1 MRELTIAND
10 NLISYDKY
18 LAQLLIKVPQDF
30 VPEADELYYFKATNH
45 RYGKRLKNLYIKARA
60 VLYYYAD
67 ASTAGKWGIK
77 STRSAVTN
85 KPFSAVTTSGDELN
99 CLCFIRFKVLGVYYS
114 KEKLLSKSK
123 LKGFG
128 RVIDDNEYFSR
139 IPIINELTH
148 WDNGVLTSNN
158 FKFKTTYEKPWGDE
172 DSWEEYGFIIYR
184 DHLNLPGVP
193 VWVTQ
198 KLPGWVHYLRD
209 WDKFNLTLENN
220 HDGEKRVS
228 FVGNGGH
235 EKL

>member
-10 NLISYDKY
+10 NLVSYDKY

-30 VPEADELYYFKATNH
+30 QPESDELYYFKVSNP
-45 RYGKRLKNLYIKARA
+45 RYGKRLKNLYVKARA

-67 ASTAGKWGIK
+67 ASTAEFWGIK
-77 STRSAVTN
+77 STRSKVVN
-85 KPFSAVTTSGDELN
+85 KPFTAVTTSGDDLN

-114 KEKLLSKSK
+114 KDKLLSKSK

-158 FKFKTTYEKPWGDE
+158 FKFKTNYEKPWDGE
-172 DSWEEYGFIIYR
+172 DSWEEIGVWIYFADGR
-184 DHLNLPGVP
+184 
-193 VWVTQ
+193 
-198 KLPGWVHYLRD
+198 KRPGWTHYLKD
-209 WDKFNLTLENN
+209 WDKFQLTATNN
-220 HDGEKRVS
+220 RDGEKRVS
-228 FVGNGGH
+228 MVGGRGH

>member
-10 NLISYDKY
+10 NLVSYDKY

-30 VPEADELYYFKATNH
+30 QPESDELYYFKVTNP

-67 ASTAGKWGIK
+67 KSTAEHWGIE
-77 STRSAVTN
+77 SSRSKVVN
-85 KPFSAVTTSGDELN
+85 KPLTSVTTSGDELN

-114 KEKLLSKSK
+114 KDKLLSKSK

-158 FKFKTTYEKPWGDE
+158 FKFKAIYDKPWDDA
-172 DSWEEYGFIIYR
+172 DSWEEIGI
-184 DHLNLPGVP
+184 
-193 VWVTQ
+193 VWYDNNSRGL
-198 KLPGWVHYLRD
+198 KKPGWVHYLKD
-209 WDKFNLTLENN
+209 WDKFNLTATNN
-220 HDGEKRVS
+220 RDGEKRVS
-228 FVGNGGH
+228 MVGGEGH

>member
-10 NLISYDKY
+10 NLVSYDKY

-30 VPEADELYYFKATNH
+30 QPESDELYYFKVTNN

-67 ASTAGKWGIK
+67 KSTAERWGIT
-77 STRSAVTN
+77 STRSKVVN
-85 KPFSAVTTSGDELN
+85 KPLTAVTTSGDELN

-114 KEKLLSKSK
+114 KDKLLSKSK

-158 FKFKTTYEKPWGDE
+158 FKFTTKYEKPWDDA
-172 DSWEEYGFIIYR
+172 DSWEEIGI
-184 DHLNLPGVP
+184 
-193 VWVTQ
+193 VWYDNNNRGL
-198 KLPGWVHYLRD
+198 KKPGWVHYLKD
-209 WDKFNLTLENN
+209 WDKFNLTVSNN
-220 HDGEKRVS
+220 HDGEKRIS
-228 FVGNGGH
+228 LVGGRGH

>member
-1 MRELTIAND
+1 MRELTIANE
-10 NLISYDKY
+10 NLVSYDKY

-30 VPEADELYYFKATNH
+30 QPEPDELYYFKVSNP
-45 RYGKRLKNLYIKARA
+45 RYGKRLKNLYVKARA

-67 ASTAGKWGIK
+67 ASTAERWGIT
-77 STRSAVTN
+77 STRSKVVN
-85 KPFSAVTTSGDELN
+85 KQLTTVTTSGDDLN

-158 FKFKTTYEKPWGDE
+158 FKFTTKYEKPWDDA
-172 DSWEEYGFIIYR
+172 DSWEEYGIYIYTADGR
-184 DHLNLPGVP
+184 
-193 VWVTQ
+193 
-198 KLPGWVHYLRD
+198 KRPGWTHYLKD
-209 WDKFNLTLENN
+209 WDKFNLTVLNN
-220 HDGEKRVS
+220 RDGEKRVS
-228 FVGNGGH
+228 LVGGEGH

>member
-10 NLISYDKY
+10 NLVSYDKY

-30 VPEADELYYFKATNH
+30 QPESDELYYFKATNP
-45 RYGKRLKNLYIKARA
+45 RYGKRLKNLYVKARA

-67 ASTAGKWGIK
+67 KSTAERWGIT
-77 STRSAVTN
+77 STRSKVVN
-85 KPFSAVTTSGDELN
+85 KPLTSVTTSGDELN

-114 KEKLLSKSK
+114 KDKLLSKSK

-158 FKFKTTYEKPWGDE
+158 FKFTTKYEKPWHTEPWDYAK
-172 DSWEEYGFIIYR
+172 SWEEYVVVLYGE
-184 DHLNLPGVP
+184 NGV
-193 VWVTQ
+193 
-198 KLPGWVHYLRD
+198 KLHGWTHYLKD
-209 WDKFNLTLENN
+209 WDKFNLSVSNN

-228 FVGNGGH
+228 LVGGEGH

>member
-10 NLISYDKY
+10 NLVSYDKY

-30 VPEADELYYFKATNH
+30 APESDELYYFKATNP
-45 RYGKRLKNLYIKARA
+45 RYGKRVKNLYIKVRA
-60 VLYYYAD
+60 VMYYYAD
-67 ASTAGKWGIK
+67 KSTAERWCI
-77 STRSAVTN
+77 SSSRSAVVN
-85 KPFSAVTTSGDELN
+85 KPITAVTTSGRDLD
-99 CLCFIRFKVLGVYYS
+99 CLCFIRFKILGVYYS
-114 KEKLLSKSK
+114 KDKLLSKSK

-158 FKFKTTYEKPWGDE
+158 FKFKTNYDKPWDGE
-172 DSWEEYGFIIYR
+172 DSWEEIGVVLYGKQ
-184 DHLNLPGVP
+184 GS
-193 VWVTQ
+193 
-198 KLPGWVHYLRD
+198 KLVGWTRYLKN
-209 WDKFNLTLENN
+209 WDKFNLSVSNN

-228 FVGNGGH
+228 LVGGEGH

>member
-10 NLISYDKY
+10 NLVSYDKY

-30 VPEADELYYFKATNH
+30 TPEPDELYYFKVTNP
-45 RYGKRLKNLYIKARA
+45 RYGKRVKNLYIKARA

-67 ASTAGKWGIK
+67 KSTAERWGIT
-77 STRSAVTN
+77 STRSKVVN
-85 KPFSAVTTSGDELN
+85 KPLTSVTTSGDELN

-114 KEKLLSKSK
+114 KDKLLSKSK

-158 FKFKTTYEKPWGDE
+158 FKFKATYDKPWDGA
-172 DSWEEYGFIIYR
+172 DSWEEVLTVDYGYGKR
-184 DHLNLPGVP
+184 GL
-193 VWVTQ
+193 
-198 KLPGWVHYLRD
+198 KRPGWAYYLKD
-209 WDKFNLTLENN
+209 WDKFNLSATNN
-220 HDGEKRVS
+220 RDGEKRVS
-228 FVGNGGH
+228 LVGGEGH

>member
-10 NLISYDKY
+10 NLVSYDKY

-30 VPEADELYYFKATNH
+30 QPESDELYYFKVTNP
-45 RYGKRLKNLYIKARA
+45 RYGKRLKNLYVKARA

-67 ASTAGKWGIK
+67 KSTAEFWGI
-77 STRSAVTN
+77 SSSRSAVVN
-85 KPFSAVTTSGDELN
+85 KPITAVTTSGKDLD

-114 KEKLLSKSK
+114 KDKLLSKSK

-158 FKFKTTYEKPWGDE
+158 FKFKTNYDKPWDDA
-172 DSWEEYGFIIYR
+172 DSWEEIGVWIYFADGR
-184 DHLNLPGVP
+184 
-193 VWVTQ
+193 
-198 KLPGWVHYLRD
+198 KRPGWVHYLKD
-209 WDKFNLTLENN
+209 WDKFNITATNN
-220 HDGEKRVS
+220 RDGEKRVS
-228 FVGNGGH
+228 LVGGRGH

>member
-10 NLISYDKY
+10 NLVSYDKY

-30 VPEADELYYFKATNH
+30 QPEPDELYYFKVTNP
-45 RYGKRLKNLYIKARA
+45 RYGKRVKNLYVKARA

-67 ASTAGKWGIK
+67 ASTAEHWGIK
-77 STRSAVTN
+77 STRSKVVN
-85 KPFSAVTTSGDELN
+85 KPLTSVTTSGDDLN

-114 KEKLLSKSK
+114 KDKLLSKSK

-158 FKFKTTYEKPWGDE
+158 FKFLAKYDKPWDGE
-172 DSWEEYGFIIYR
+172 DSWEEI
-184 DHLNLPGVP
+184 GVI
-193 VWVTQ
+193 WYDSRGLR
-198 KLPGWVHYLRD
+198 KPGWVHYLKD
-209 WDKFNLTLENN
+209 WDKFQLTATNN
-220 HDGEKRVS
+220 RDGEKRVS
-228 FVGNGGH
+228 MVGGEGH

>member
-10 NLISYDKY
+10 NLVSYDKH

-30 VPEADELYYFKATNH
+30 TPEPDELYYFKVTNP
-45 RYGKRLKNLYIKARA
+45 RYGKRLKNLYVKARA

-67 ASTAGKWGIK
+67 KSTAERWGIT
-77 STRSAVTN
+77 STRSKVVN
-85 KPFSAVTTSGDELN
+85 KPLTSVTTSGDDLN

-114 KEKLLSKSK
+114 KDKLLSKSK

-158 FKFKTTYEKPWGDE
+158 FKFTTKYKRP
-172 DSWEEYGFIIYR
+172 WEEI
-184 DHLNLPGVP
+184 GVI
-193 VWVTQ
+193 WYDNRGLR
-198 KLPGWVHYLRD
+198 KPGWVHYLKD
-209 WDKFNLTLENN
+209 WDKFQLSATNN
-220 HDGEKRVS
+220 RDGEKRIS
-228 FVGNGGH
+228 LVGGKGH

>member
-10 NLISYDKY
+10 NLVSYDKY

-30 VPEADELYYFKATNH
+30 APEADELYYFKATNN
-45 RYGKRLKNLYIKARA
+45 RYGKRVKNLYIKARA
-60 VLYYYAD
+60 IMYYYAD
-67 ASTAGKWGIK
+67 KSTAEHWGIT
-77 STRSAVTN
+77 STRSKVVN
-85 KPFSAVTTSGDELN
+85 KPLTAVTTSGDELN

-158 FKFKTTYEKPWGDE
+158 FKFTPKYAKPWDDA
-172 DSWEEYGFIIYR
+172 DSWEEIGI
-184 DHLNLPGVP
+184 
-193 VWVTQ
+193 VWYDNNNRGL
-198 KLPGWVHYLRD
+198 KKPGWVHYLKD
-209 WDKFNLTLENN
+209 WDKFKLTATNN
-220 HDGEKRVS
+220 RDGEKRVS
-228 FVGNGGH
+228 MVGGEGH

>member
-10 NLISYDKY
+10 NLVSYDKY

-30 VPEADELYYFKATNH
+30 QPESDELYYFKVTNN
-45 RYGKRLKNLYIKARA
+45 RYGKRLKNLYVKARA

-67 ASTAGKWGIK
+67 KSTAERWGIT
-77 STRSAVTN
+77 STRSKVVN
-85 KPFSAVTTSGDELN
+85 KPFTTVTTSGDDLN

-114 KEKLLSKSK
+114 KDKLLSKSK

-158 FKFKTTYEKPWGDE
+158 FKFTTKYEKPWDDA
-172 DSWEEYGFIIYR
+172 DSWEEYG
-184 DHLNLPGVP
+184 
-193 VWVTQ
+193 VWFYDADGH
-198 KLPGWVHYLRD
+198 KKPGWVHYLKD
-209 WDKFNLTLENN
+209 WDKFNLTATNN
-220 HDGEKRVS
+220 RDGEKRIS
-228 FVGNGGH
+228 LVGGEGH

>member
-10 NLISYDKY
+10 NLVSYDKY

-30 VPEADELYYFKATNH
+30 TPEPDELYYFKVSNP
-45 RYGKRLKNLYIKARA
+45 RYGKRVKNLYIKARA
-60 VLYYYAD
+60 VMYYYAD
-67 ASTAGKWGIK
+67 KSTAEHWGIT
-77 STRSAVTN
+77 STRSKVVN
-85 KPFSAVTTSGDELN
+85 KPLTAVTTSGDELN

-158 FKFKTTYEKPWGDE
+158 FKFKATYDKPWDVA
-172 DSWEEYGFIIYR
+172 DSWEEIGI
-184 DHLNLPGVP
+184 
-193 VWVTQ
+193 VWYDNNSRGL
-198 KLPGWVHYLRD
+198 KKPGWVHYLKD
-209 WDKFNLTLENN
+209 WDKFQLTATNN
-220 HDGEKRVS
+220 HDGEKRIS
-228 FVGNGGH
+228 LVGGEGH

>member
-1 MRELTIAND
+1 MRELTIANE
-10 NLISYDKY
+10 NLVSYDKY

-30 VPEADELYYFKATNH
+30 QPEQDELYYFKVSNN
-45 RYGKRLKNLYIKARA
+45 RYGKRLKNLYVKARA

-67 ASTAGKWGIK
+67 KSTAERWGIT
-77 STRSAVTN
+77 STRSKVVN
-85 KPFSAVTTSGDELN
+85 KPLTSVTTSGDELN

-114 KEKLLSKSK
+114 KDKLLSKSK

-158 FKFKTTYEKPWGDE
+158 FKFKTNYDKPWDDA
-172 DSWEEYGFIIYR
+172 DSWEEIGI
-184 DHLNLPGVP
+184 
-193 VWVTQ
+193 VWYDNHNRGL
-198 KLPGWVHYLRD
+198 KKPGWVHYLKD
-209 WDKFNLTLENN
+209 WDKFNLTATNN
-220 HDGEKRVS
+220 RDGDKRIS
-228 FVGNGGH
+228 LVGGEGH

>member
-1 MRELTIAND
+1 MRELTIANE
-10 NLISYDKY
+10 NLVSYDKY

-30 VPEADELYYFKATNH
+30 TPEPDELYYFKATNP
-45 RYGKRLKNLYIKARA
+45 RYGKRLKNLYVKARA

-67 ASTAGKWGIK
+67 KSTAEHWGIT
-77 STRSAVTN
+77 STRSKVVN
-85 KPFSAVTTSGDELN
+85 KPFTAVTTSGDELN

-114 KEKLLSKSK
+114 KDKLLSKSK

-158 FKFKTTYEKPWGDE
+158 FKFTTKYAKPWDNA
-172 DSWEEYGFIIYR
+172 DSWEEIGIYIYDANGR
-184 DHLNLPGVP
+184 
-193 VWVTQ
+193 
-198 KLPGWVHYLRD
+198 KKPGWTHYLKD
-209 WDKFNLTLENN
+209 WDKFNLTATNN
-220 HDGEKRVS
+220 RDGEKRVS
-228 FVGNGGH
+228 LVGGEGH

>member
-10 NLISYDKY
+10 NLVSYDKY

-30 VPEADELYYFKATNH
+30 QPESDELYYFKVSNP

-67 ASTAGKWGIK
+67 KSTAERWGIT
-77 STRSAVTN
+77 STRSKVVN
-85 KPFSAVTTSGDELN
+85 KPLTTVTTSGDELN

-114 KEKLLSKSK
+114 KDKLLSKSK

-158 FKFKTTYEKPWGDE
+158 FKFKADYEKPWDGE
-172 DSWEEYGFIIYR
+172 DSWEEYGFIFYDANGHKR
-184 DHLNLPGVP
+184 PS
-193 VWVTQ
+193 WTY
-198 KLPGWVHYLRD
+198 YLKD
-209 WDKFNLTLENN
+209 WDKFNLTVTNN

-228 FVGNGGH
+228 LVGGRGH

>member
-10 NLISYDKY
+10 NLVSYDKY

-30 VPEADELYYFKATNH
+30 QPESDELYYFKVSNP

-67 ASTAGKWGIK
+67 KSTAERWGIT
-77 STRSAVTN
+77 STRSKVVN
-85 KPFSAVTTSGDELN
+85 KPLTTVTTSGDDLN

-114 KEKLLSKSK
+114 KDKLLSKSK

-158 FKFKTTYEKPWGDE
+158 FKFTTKYDKPWDDAE
-172 DSWEEYGFIIYR
+172 SWEEYGFWLY
-184 DHLNLPGVP
+184 DADGH
-193 VWVTQ
+193 
-198 KLPGWVHYLRD
+198 KKPGWVHYLKE
-209 WDKFNLTLENN
+209 WDKFNLTATNN
-220 HDGEKRVS
+220 RDGEKRVS
-228 FVGNGGH
+228 LVGGEGH

>member
-10 NLISYDKY
+10 NLVSYDKY

-30 VPEADELYYFKATNH
+30 QPESDELYYFKVSNN

-67 ASTAGKWGIK
+67 KSTAEHWGIT
-77 STRSAVTN
+77 STRSKVVN
-85 KPFSAVTTSGDELN
+85 KPLTSVTTSGDELN

-114 KEKLLSKSK
+114 KDKLLSKSK

-158 FKFKTTYEKPWGDE
+158 FKFLAKYDKPWNDA
-172 DSWEEYGFIIYR
+172 DSWEEI
-184 DHLNLPGVP
+184 GV
-193 VWVTQ
+193 WFYDANGH
-198 KLPGWVHYLRD
+198 KKPGWVHYLKD
-209 WDKFNLTLENN
+209 WNKFQLTATNNL
-220 HDGEKRVS
+220 DGEKRVS
-228 FVGNGGH
+228 MVGGEGH

>member
-10 NLISYDKY
+10 NLVSYDKY

-30 VPEADELYYFKATNH
+30 APEADELYYFKVSNT
-45 RYGKRLKNLYIKARA
+45 RYGKRLKNLYVKARA

-67 ASTAGKWGIK
+67 KSTAEHWGIT
-77 STRSAVTN
+77 STRSKVVN
-85 KPFSAVTTSGDELN
+85 KPLTSVTTSGDDLN

-114 KEKLLSKSK
+114 KDKLLSKSK

-158 FKFKTTYEKPWGDE
+158 FKFTTKYEKPWDDA
-172 DSWEEYGFIIYR
+172 DSWEEYGIYIYDANGR
-184 DHLNLPGVP
+184 
-193 VWVTQ
+193 
-198 KLPGWVHYLRD
+198 KKPGWTHYLKD
-209 WDKFNLTLENN
+209 WDKFNLTVTNSR
-220 HDGEKRVS
+220 DGEKRVS
-228 FVGNGGH
+228 LVGGEGH

>member
-10 NLISYDKY
+10 NLVSYDKY

-30 VPEADELYYFKATNH
+30 TPEPDELYYFKVTNP
-45 RYGKRLKNLYIKARA
+45 RYGKRLKNLYVKARA

-67 ASTAGKWGIK
+67 KSTAERWGIT
-77 STRSAVTN
+77 STRSKVVN
-85 KPFSAVTTSGDELN
+85 KPITSVTTSGDELN

-114 KEKLLSKSK
+114 KDKLLSKSK

-158 FKFKTTYEKPWGDE
+158 FKFTTKYAKPWDDAE
-172 DSWEEYGFIIYR
+172 SWEEIGI
-184 DHLNLPGVP
+184 
-193 VWVTQ
+193 VWYDNNNRGL
-198 KLPGWVHYLRD
+198 KKPGWVHYLKD
-209 WDKFNLTLENN
+209 WDKFNLTATNN
-220 HDGEKRVS
+220 RDGEKRVS
-228 FVGNGGH
+228 MVGGEGH

>member
-10 NLISYDKY
+10 NLVSYDKY

-30 VPEADELYYFKATNH
+30 APEADELYYFKVTNP
-45 RYGKRLKNLYIKARA
+45 RYGKRLKNLYVKARA

-67 ASTAGKWGIK
+67 ASTAEHWGIK
-77 STRSAVTN
+77 STRSKVVN
-85 KPFSAVTTSGDELN
+85 KPLTTVTTSGDDLN

-158 FKFKTTYEKPWGDE
+158 FKFKATYDKPWDNA
-172 DSWEEYGFIIYR
+172 DSWEEIAVIYR
-184 DHLNLPGVP
+184 YDGI
-193 VWVTQ
+193 
-198 KLPGWVHYLRD
+198 KIPGWVHYLKD
-209 WDKFNLTLENN
+209 WDKFNLTATNN
-220 HDGEKRVS
+220 RDGEKRVS
-228 FVGNGGH
+228 LVGGEGH

>member
-10 NLISYDKY
+10 NLVSYDKY

-30 VPEADELYYFKATNH
+30 QPESDELYYFKVSNP
-45 RYGKRLKNLYIKARA
+45 RYGKRLKNLYVKARA
-60 VLYYYAD
+60 TLYYYAD
-67 ASTAGKWGIK
+67 KSTAEHWGIT
-77 STRSAVTN
+77 STRSKVVN
-85 KPFSAVTTSGDELN
+85 KPLTAVTTSGDELN

-114 KEKLLSKSK
+114 KDKLLSKSK

-158 FKFKTTYEKPWGDE
+158 FKFKAIYDKPWDDAE
-172 DSWEEYGFIIYR
+172 SWEEIGI
-184 DHLNLPGVP
+184 
-193 VWVTQ
+193 VWYDNNSRGL
-198 KLPGWVHYLRD
+198 KKPGWVHYLKD
-209 WDKFNLTLENN
+209 WDKFNLTVSNN
-220 HDGEKRVS
+220 HDGDKRVS
-228 FVGNGGH
+228 LVGGEGH

>member
-10 NLISYDKY
+10 NLVSYDKY

-30 VPEADELYYFKATNH
+30 QPESDELYYFKVSNP
-45 RYGKRLKNLYIKARA
+45 RYGKRLKNLYVKARA

-67 ASTAGKWGIK
+67 KSPAEHWGIT
-77 STRSAVTN
+77 STRSKVVN
-85 KPFSAVTTSGDELN
+85 KPLTTVTTSGDELN

-114 KEKLLSKSK
+114 KDKLLSKSK

-158 FKFKTTYEKPWGDE
+158 FKFTPKYAKPWDDA
-172 DSWEEYGFIIYR
+172 DSWEEIGVWFYGA
-184 DHLNLPGVP
+184 DGL
-193 VWVTQ
+193 
-198 KLPGWVHYLRD
+198 KKPGWVHYLKD
-209 WDKFNLTLENN
+209 WDKFNLTATNN
-220 HDGEKRVS
+220 RDGEKRIS
-228 FVGNGGH
+228 LVGGEGH

>member
-10 NLISYDKY
+10 NLVSYDKY

-30 VPEADELYYFKATNH
+30 QPEADELYYFKVTNP
-45 RYGKRLKNLYIKARA
+45 RYGERLKNLYVKARA

-67 ASTAGKWGIK
+67 KSTAERWGIT
-77 STRSAVTN
+77 STRSKVVN
-85 KPFSAVTTSGDELN
+85 KPLTTVTTSGDELN

-114 KEKLLSKSK
+114 KDKLLSKSK

-158 FKFKTTYEKPWGDE
+158 FKFTTKYAKPWDDA
-172 DSWEEYGFIIYR
+172 DSWEEIGI
-184 DHLNLPGVP
+184 
-193 VWVTQ
+193 VWYDNNNRGL
-198 KLPGWVHYLRD
+198 KKPGWVHYLKE
-209 WDKFNLTLENN
+209 WDKFNLTATNN
-220 HDGEKRVS
+220 RDGEKRVS
-228 FVGNGGH
+228 FVGGEGH

>member
-10 NLISYDKY
+10 NLVSYDKY

-30 VPEADELYYFKATNH
+30 QPEADELYYFKVSNP
-45 RYGKRLKNLYIKARA
+45 RYGKRLKNLYVKARA

-67 ASTAGKWGIK
+67 KSTTERWGIT
-77 STRSAVTN
+77 STRSKVVN
-85 KPFSAVTTSGDELN
+85 KPITTVTTSGDDLN
-99 CLCFIRFKVLGVYYS
+99 CLCFIRFKILGVYYS
-114 KEKLLSKSK
+114 KDKLLSKSK

-158 FKFKTTYEKPWGDE
+158 FKFKANYDKPWDGE
-172 DSWEEYGFIIYR
+172 DSWEEYGFWLYN
-184 DHLNLPGVP
+184 DKGY
-193 VWVTQ
+193 
-198 KLPGWVHYLRD
+198 KLPGWVHYLKD
-209 WDKFNLTLENN
+209 WDKFNLTSTNN
-220 HDGEKRVS
+220 RDGEKRVS
-228 FVGNGGH
+228 MVGGEGH